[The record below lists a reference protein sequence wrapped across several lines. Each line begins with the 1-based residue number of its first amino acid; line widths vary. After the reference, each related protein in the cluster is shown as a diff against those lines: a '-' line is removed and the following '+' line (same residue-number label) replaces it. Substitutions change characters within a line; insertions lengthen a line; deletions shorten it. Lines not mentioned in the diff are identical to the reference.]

1 MANKLKRKG
10 DRGELEAA
18 ALLSQLL
25 GVPARRELGAG
36 RRDDTGD
43 IAGVPD
49 HSVQVASWQDTAAAA
64 VQKPR
69 GAEAQRINAGRAH
82 AVTMVR
88 FRGGVWRM
96 VLTPEQWARL
106 LRAAGIVV

>member
-1 MANKLKRKG
+1 MANPQKAKG
-10 DRGELEAA
+10 DRAELEAA
-18 ALLSQLL
+18 ELSSQLL

-36 RRDDTGD
+36 RLDDTGD

-49 HSVQVASWQDTAAAA
+49 HSVQVASWKDTAAAA

-69 GAEAQRINAGRAH
+69 GAEAQRVNAGRAH

-88 FRGGVWRM
+88 FRGGTWRM
-96 VLTPEQWARL
+96 VMTPEQWARL
-106 LRAAGIVV
+106 LRAAGIVG